1 MEKLLII
8 KSSIDDIVKNLDIV
22 LNSPNDKVPIP
33 LDTPTETDT
42 DILFVC
48 FCCNGVGLHSDW
60 CPWLAH
66 EKNKK
71 EARFLSTCCRN
82 SGYHKS
88 DCQVLRDKTIK
99 ELQYLIFLS
108 QKRLNI
114 LFPGQ
119 FQCNPHK
126 QVRILECKEI

>member
-1 MEKLLII
+1 MEKLAVI
-8 KSSIDDIVKNLDIV
+8 KSNIDDIAKNLDII
-22 LNSPNDKVPIP
+22 LNSPNDKVEIQ
-33 LDTPTETDT
+33 LES

-48 FCCNGVGLHSDW
+48 FFCKGTGQHCEW

-71 EARFLSTCCRN
+71 EAKFLSTCCRN
-82 SGYHKS
+82 SRYHKS
-88 DCQVLRDKTIK
+88 DCQRFRNKTID

-108 QKRLNI
+108 QNRLNI

-119 FQCNPHK
+119 FTPSPCKAVKIP
-126 QVRILECKEI
+126 ECLKM